1 MLGEIYED
9 YHIMV
14 SANFDE
20 NICSWTPRVRIILAP
35 SLNKLPAPEK
45 HKDFNLDIK
54 DKFPTSKDAED
65 FGLNRARAWVKAQLA
80 RRFSN

>member
-20 NICSWTPRVRIILAP
+20 NICSWTPEVRIRIAP
-35 SLNKLPAPEK
+35 SLHKLPATEK
-45 HKDFNLDIK
+45 HKGFNLDIK
-54 DKFPTSKDAED
+54 NKFPTSEDAED
-65 FGLNRARAWVKAQLA
+65 FGLNSGRAWVKAQLA
-80 RRFSN
+80 GRFSD

>member
-20 NICSWTPRVRIILAP
+20 NICSWTPQVRIT
-35 SLNKLPAPEK
+35 SRLNKLPATDK
-45 HKDFNLDIK
+45 HEGLNLDIK
-54 DKFPTSKDAED
+54 DKFPTSEDAEA
-65 FGLNRARAWVKAQLA
+65 FGLKSGRAWVKAQLG